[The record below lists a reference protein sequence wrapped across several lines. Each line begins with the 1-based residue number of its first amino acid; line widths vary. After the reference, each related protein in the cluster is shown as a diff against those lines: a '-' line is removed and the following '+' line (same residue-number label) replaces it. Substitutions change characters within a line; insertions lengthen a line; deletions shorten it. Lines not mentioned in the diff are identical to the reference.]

1 MTVDPGFP
9 LIPIDQFDNFLGA
22 SMYKIISASLAAG
35 VLMAGAA
42 NAGTATASF
51 NVTATV
57 AASCTATVP
66 NLAFGTYSPGGVGYL
81 TGSTTISMTCTKGA
95 QPTVALTS
103 GGGAFTQRLMASTGT
118 PANKLAYQLYT
129 ATTTTG
135 TGVNVW
141 GDGTGAT
148 KTLQTAAASTG
159 TTTPLTLTVYGLIL
173 DSMGTNTAAV
183 PATDYTDTITAN
195 ITY

>member
-1 MTVDPGFP
+1 MVR
-9 LIPIDQFDNFLGA
+9 
-22 SMYKIISASLAAG
+22 IISASLAAAG
-35 VLMAGAA
+35 VLVSAA
-42 NAGTATASF
+42 ASAGTATANF
-51 NVTATV
+51 QVTASV
-57 AASCTATVP
+57 VASCTATAP
-66 NLAFGTYSPGGVGYL
+66 NLAFGTYSPGGVGYKVG
-81 TGSTTISMTCTKGA
+81 TTTISMTCTKGA
-95 QPTVALTS
+95 QPTVALTA
-103 GGGAFTQRLMASTGT
+103 GGGAYTQRLMASTAT

-148 KTLQTAAASTG
+148 KTVQTAAASAGTG
-159 TTTPLTLTVYGLIL
+159 AALTLTVYGLIL

>member
-1 MTVDPGFP
+1 
-9 LIPIDQFDNFLGA
+9 
-22 SMYKIISASLAAG
+22 MYKILSASLAVG

-42 NAGTATASF
+42 SAGTATANF

-57 AASCTATVP
+57 AAACTATAP
-66 NLAFGTYSPGGVGYL
+66 NLQFGTYTPGTAAAYL
-81 TGSTTISMTCTKGA
+81 TGSTIITLTCTKGA
-95 QPTVALTS
+95 QPTVALS
-103 GGGAFTQRLMASTGT
+103 AGGGAFTQRLMASAGT

-148 KTLQTAAASTG
+148 KTVQTATAAVGTG
-159 TTTPLTLTVYGLIL
+159 TPLTLTVYGLIL

>member
-1 MTVDPGFP
+1 
-9 LIPIDQFDNFLGA
+9 
-22 SMYKIISASLAAG
+22 MYKILSASLAAG

-51 NVTATV
+51 QVTATV
-57 AASCTATVP
+57 AASCTATAP
-66 NLAFGTYSPGGVGYL
+66 NLAFGTYTPGGAGFL
-81 TGSTTISMTCTKGA
+81 QGSTTISMTCTKGA
-95 QPTVALTS
+95 LPTVALTA

-135 TGVNVW
+135 VGVNVW
-141 GDGTGAT
+141 GDGTGVT
-148 KTLQTAAASTG
+148 KTVTVPAASTG
-159 TTTPLTLTVYGLIL
+159 VATPLTLTVYGLIL
-173 DSMGTNTAAV
+173 DTMGTNTAAV